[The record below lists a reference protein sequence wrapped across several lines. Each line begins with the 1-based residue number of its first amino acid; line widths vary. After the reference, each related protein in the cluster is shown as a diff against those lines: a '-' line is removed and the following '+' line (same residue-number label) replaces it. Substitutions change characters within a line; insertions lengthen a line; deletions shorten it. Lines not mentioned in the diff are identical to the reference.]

1 MSVILRTL
9 FIVLMLLIT
18 AGCAQAPKQLY
29 MWEQF
34 PRIQYEYLVGKGESI
49 ENQIQLLEAHAE
61 KARAANAALPPGFRA
76 HFGMLYLANGNS
88 IAAQQM
94 WRSEKVAFPESV
106 VYMDTLLKR
115 LNKSTPSKAGVTEK

>member
-49 ENQIQLLEAHAE
+49 ENQIQLLEAHA
-61 KARAANAALPPGFRA
+61 GFRA

>member
-1 MSVILRTL
+1 MCSHALT
-9 FIVLMLLIT
+9 FICLP
-18 AGCAQAPKQLY
+18 CARMALQVGTDGTDIGVVSI
-29 MWEQF
+29 